1 MEINHSKSIKQ
12 KMRGHKLRSSRNFQ
26 GVLKQTGI
34 KQMGGKQGLAVHSN
48 GSKLLH

>member
-1 MEINHSKSIKQ
+1 METNHPNSIKP
-12 KMRGHKLRSSRNFQ
+12 KMRGHILRSSKNLL
-26 GVLKQTGI
+26 GVLNQTGI